1 MKKTFL
7 LIFIFFGILCFIN
20 PAYSFSFRK
29 KKEKPY
35 IVLSSADLNNEE
47 NLKKATLNSVFKIN
61 ERIYFYVYTPDGF
74 KSDYIKYQIVK
85 QDDNAHVQGFTRI
98 RNITKR
104 VKNKNKFVDYVV
116 LSQKGKYFI
125 QVFDIENLHQW
136 IAIAGFLVVDD

>member
-20 PAYSFSFRK
+20 PVYSFSFK

-35 IVLSSADLNNEE
+35 IVLSSADLNREE
-47 NLKKATLNSVFKIN
+47 NLKKATLNSVFRIN